1 MFCFYVLESANIQ
14 LFLQLQQIM
23 SVNKTKYMIIC
34 KWHEYKIASLRG
46 FFVEKAA
53 NHIITKL
60 CQLNGRARVL

>member
-34 KWHEYKIASLRG
+34 KWHEYKIASSPGLLFWKKR
-46 FFVEKAA
+46 V
-53 NHIITKL
+53 II
-60 CQLNGRARVL
+60 